1 MPDPPGLPKLQEGLV
16 AAREWLDKAQ
26 VRRSWRRQAGAAPV
40 LEPSLQRFSIYVV
53 SPSPPFLDATHH
65 QLCRAPVSPIGFHVP
80 IFMPSLPYLD
90 SPSWTRSTPATARR
104 SSLVQPRRTAS
115 QVRAGGCF

>member
-40 LEPSLQRFSIYVV
+40 LEPSLQRFS
-53 SPSPPFLDATHH
+53 LN
-65 QLCRAPVSPIGFHVP
+65 LCSF
-80 IFMPSLPYLD
+80 SLPALPGCNTPPALPG
-90 SPSWTRSTPATARR
+90 PSFTHQFSCTHLHAIPP
-104 SSLVQPRRTAS
+104 LP
-115 QVRAGGCF
+115 